1 MLGLGET
8 LGVFGLTR
16 SETMKPFS
24 ADDLHF
30 LDAAA
35 PHITHA
41 LKTARLLSSESAAGN
56 DFERFADAPMGVALM
71 DFEGRVIALNKE
83 AERLFHQ
90 IGIFDG
96 LRADRFALSVRQALD
111 YVARTMRAI
120 FLSSGETEE
129 VAAPT
134 ARIYSHWTG
143 IALRLR
149 GFITDSSLGQKY
161 F

>member
-41 LKTARLLSSESAAGN
+41 LKMARLLSTESAAGD
-56 DFERFADAPMGVALM
+56 DFERFADASMGVALM
-71 DFEGRVIALNKE
+71 DFGGRVIAMNRE

-90 IGIFDG
+90 VGVFDG
-96 LRADRFALSVRQALD
+96 LRAESFALSVQQALD

-120 FLSSGETEE
+120 FISPDETEKM
-129 VAAPT
+129 APPSPT
-134 ARIYSHWTG
+134 IYSHWT
-143 IALRLR
+143 
-149 GFITDSSLGQKY
+149 S
-161 F
+161 